1 MWIYLGNTKLYTN
14 LENWKPL
21 FNTLTIST
29 LNFLLLQAQAK
40 KKKKYIIVT
49 VLFSAAFATLNCIK
63 TMLLIFQDS

>member
-21 FNTLTIST
+21 FNELTIFT

-40 KKKKYIIVT
+40 KKNYRIVI
-49 VLFSAAFATLNCIK
+49 VLFSAALATLNCIK